1 LTSNVV
7 AQSKAGSLVALAEVS
22 AAEDIQD
29 NNLSV
34 RDSACRLVLA
44 SKALD
49 FEEDLVV
56 EAEDSAG
63 ASVATEAVD
72 LAIEADLETEAD
84 LATEVDL
91 VVEVGSD
98 IKAVEDLEAEVGMR
112 TALLLRM
119 HRVDQVVAA
128 VGTEASPMVPV
139 HLTMAIVA
147 EMATVIGTAIVGAVL
162 EEVRGM
168 TAETHEALPEA
179 IENRWLSPETEVTAE
194 IGIATRT
201 ATESV
206 TGMAAAAA
214 DEMMTMVRG
223 NDTMKV
229 MDMTTRE
236 AREGTKYS
244 AVVSILP
251 RSKKITVCR
260 WVTTSSTFQLHLRT
274 SRLSQYGRNGLLV
287 GTYVLDRSDPSPHFS
302 LVVQHNCQV
311 SLMGCS
317 HLRSLEFISSLLL
330 A

>member
-1 LTSNVV
+1 MV

-44 SKALD
+44 SRALD

-56 EAEDSAG
+56 EVEDSAG
-63 ASVATEAVD
+63 VSVATEAVD

-112 TALLLRM
+112 TGLLLRM

-179 IENRWLSPETEVTAE
+179 IENRWLSPETEVTAQ

-206 TGMAAAAA
+206 TGMAAAA

-302 LVVQHNCQV
+302 LVVQHNCQF